1 VDDRLDLPLVF
12 GAQGQNVA
20 TGALGNEILLQHAS
34 ACRVS
39 QVAVKAVHQA
49 GMNNLY
55 FRAYVSQFGRGAVE
69 HLTAF
74 ADRAVDEIDQSLAI
88 RETSGESRQGGS
100 SFSVVEQHAA
110 SSAGKDQGITD
121 GEEVARFESY
131 AVQSLIREGCQVHRA
146 LEADAVI

>member
-1 VDDRLDLPLVF
+1 
-12 GAQGQNVA
+12 
-20 TGALGNEILLQHAS
+20 
-34 ACRVS
+34 
-39 QVAVKAVHQA
+39 
-49 GMNNLY
+49 MNNLY

-74 ADRAVDEIDQSLAI
+74 ADRTVDQVDQATTV
-88 RETSGESRQGGS
+88 RKTFCHGCQRGC
-100 SFSVVEQHAA
+100 SFSVIEQHAA
-110 SSAGKDQGITD
+110 SSARKDQGITD